1 MDGWMKGL
9 MYGWMDECVDGG
21 VDGWMDGG
29 VQVGCWGER
38 GEGRASRAAAAAT
51 SPLPDGVSE

>member
-1 MDGWMKGL
+1 MDGLMSVWMEVWMDGWMEG
-9 MYGWMDECVDGG
+9 CRSG
-21 VDGWMDGG
+21 V
-29 VQVGCWGER
+29 GER